1 MATFSK
7 FLKSIYRD
15 GNDGKKF
22 EQFVKWFLTHDPEW
36 KTQVEKVWLWD
47 EWPDRWGADK
57 GIDLVFKHRNG
68 ETWAVQA
75 KCYDQKYKI
84 NKPDID
90 TFLSESSR
98 KSISRRLLIASTDK
112 MGANAKEVCAGQE
125 KPVTYFL
132 LSDFEK
138 ATIDY
143 PSDHR
148 HLRSAKRKKK
158 PKPYDYQG
166 RR

>member
-1 MATFSK
+1 MATFSQ
-7 FLKSIYRD
+7 FIRSIYRD

-90 TFLSESSR
+90 TFLSSLNPSTGTVTTA
-98 KSISRRLLIASTDK
+98 RRL
-112 MGANAKEVCAGQE
+112 NA
-125 KPVTYFL
+125 L
-132 LSDFEK
+132 
-138 ATIDY
+138 
-143 PSDHR
+143 
-148 HLRSAKRKKK
+148 
-158 PKPYDYQG
+158 
-166 RR
+166 